1 MLAPSLLYWKV
12 QTGHSTPGEASL
24 VLSRGKQNIS
34 IILPRHDGNIPPNA
48 AQITIQCGKATLLV
62 CHHSAAHQHPKI
74 LFCKTSFQLGDTKY
88 WYLGTP
94 NNSSWAPWGSW
105 QLISSICQ
113 VPLDG
118 SINLLYTTHFAKLCD
133 ICRLTEDTLCPFIQI
148 VNWLDRVNLHIFTD
162 YTKLGGVADS
172 LEGCA
177 AIQMLERWADKNLT
191 SSIGRSAE
199 SCGGTTP
206 DTSIFWGTPSW
217 KAALKKK
224 DTGVLVDK
232 LHMG

>member
-1 MLAPSLLYWKV
+1 MLAPSLLYWEV
-12 QTGHSTPGEASL
+12 QTGHGTPGEASL

-34 IILPRHDGNIPPNA
+34 IMLPGHDDNIPPNA

-74 LFCKTSFQLGDTKY
+74 LFCKTSFQLGDTKC
-88 WYLGTP
+88 WYLELVRP
-94 NNSSWAPWGSW
+94 NNSSCWTPWGSL
-105 QLISSICQ
+105 QVISSICQ

-118 SINLLYTTHFAKLCD
+118 SINLLHTIHFAQLCD

-172 LEGCA
+172 PEGCT
-177 AIQMLERWADKNLT
+177 AIWMLER
-191 SSIGRSAE
+191 
-199 SCGGTTP
+199 
-206 DTSIFWGTPSW
+206 
-217 KAALKKK
+217 
-224 DTGVLVDK
+224 
-232 LHMG
+232 